1 MSVSS
6 PSLRSYFTC
15 TGVDEEA
22 DAEETGDEDD
32 LEEGNNND
40 IEEGE
45 DDDDDGVDGDGDD
58 SKGDALSA
66 SAAQSNTVGPVN
78 SVTSTNNSPSQCQC
92 NKYGSVNP
100 DCSDISNRL
109 RRPYPPYYG
118 NINSSTFQGASVSS
132 SLSHSSSPQSSES
145 ATASHTPSQCI
156 CRPGVGGK
164 HCDRC
169 NPDYWGLH
177 KILSHNVPGCLREY
191 YRLQDLFHLSVCVCV
206 CGDCIIFHVR
216 FARTHVTCRSLFECN
231 TCPLIV
237 TAVVMTCTKRR
248 QIIKC
253 LTQQLKLLDQLTC
266 APRSV
271 TTVQLHCHSS
281 SSSSFLIQ

>member
-6 PSLRSYFTC
+6 LSLSLCSYFTC

-191 YRLQDLFHLSVCVCV
+191 YRLLHLFHLSVCVWRLHYFSCAI
-206 CGDCIIFHVR
+206 C
-216 FARTHVTCRSLFECN
+216 THTCDLSLS
-231 TCPLIV
+231 L
-237 TAVVMTCTKRR
+237 R
-248 QIIKC
+248 
-253 LTQQLKLLDQLTC
+253 
-266 APRSV
+266 
-271 TTVQLHCHSS
+271 VQYVSSHCHCRCNDMYET
-281 SSSSFLIQ
+281 QTNHQVPHTAT